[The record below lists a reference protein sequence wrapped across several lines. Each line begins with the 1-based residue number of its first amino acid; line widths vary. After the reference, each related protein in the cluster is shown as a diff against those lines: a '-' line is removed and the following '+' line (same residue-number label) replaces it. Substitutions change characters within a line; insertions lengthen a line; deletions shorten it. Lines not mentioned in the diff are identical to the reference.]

1 MGNGIACSTL
11 FSGHILCT
19 QMSYAIG
26 YSMLHCQLNE
36 QGSSWMIV
44 TFGDDDRLAWFRK
57 KRNLID
63 IVDASWEADR
73 LPVANINIPKELEQ
87 QPNNINVPI
96 LHDTFEETP
105 QNPDEWKEPGVH
117 GLLEALLNEAQD
129 DFAIPYPQN
138 AS

>member
-1 MGNGIACSTL
+1 MKRSVKSHVEITIII
-11 FSGHILCT
+11 FSE
-19 QMSYAIG
+19 
-26 YSMLHCQLNE
+26 LHFFSLYLGWFNMY
-36 QGSSWMIV
+36 GS
-44 TFGDDDRLAWFRK
+44 A
-57 KRNLID
+57 
-63 IVDASWEADR
+63 
-73 LPVANINIPKELEQ
+73 
-87 QPNNINVPI
+87 VPI